1 MSSNSSMS
9 MSTNSSMPMSTEAN
23 QEVCAIIAANLRI
36 LISEMGITQKKLA
49 RQLGVAAATMND
61 YCSGRRAPQAPFFVE
76 LRKLYGIDINEF
88 LTSTIRFPASA
99 CQAAADS
106 AADSL
111 TDSLRR
117 VYGKYCGFYHVYY
130 LDTSRFKGRDTLSP
144 AMSLLHGILYIYEEP
159 SSVGGLR
166 YSCAAVL
173 GIPTQEEADRLMQ
186 EFRTLDAPVSVLEKI
201 DSSYSRTAYY
211 GNFEI
216 GQEHAFLNLRH
227 AGTDRALAILHRVDS
242 NKDNYL
248 GGIAAINSISKG
260 RERMPVLQFLGISRY
275 RLCISPEDIQ
285 HALLLSYPIVDVRKE
300 VEEVLRVHRILFID
314 NEDVRSTFTPDQKKA
329 VIQSTVE
336 RAVRRNLLNN
346 AFRYAKISK
355 EDDDIWYH
363 LIKSSA
369 ASAEE

>member
-1 MSSNSSMS
+1 MPMSS
-9 MSTNSSMPMSTEAN
+9 NSSMPMSTEAN

-36 LISEMGITQKKLA
+36 LIREMGITQKRLA
-49 RQLGVAAATMND
+49 QQLGVATATMND
-61 YCSGRRAPQAPFFVE
+61 YCSGRRAPQATFFVE

-88 LTSTIRFPASA
+88 LTSTIHFPASA
-99 CQAAADS
+99 RQTS
-106 AADSL
+106 SDSL
-111 TDSLRR
+111 TDSLTESLRR
-117 VYGKYCGFYHVYY
+117 VYGKYCGFYYVYY
-130 LDTSRFKGRDTLSP
+130 LDTSRFKGRDTLST
-144 AMSLLHGILYIYEEP
+144 AMSLLRGILYIYEEP

-166 YSCAAVL
+166 CSCAAVL
-173 GIPTQEEADRLMQ
+173 GIPTQEEADSLMQ
-186 EFRTLDAPVSVLEKI
+186 EFRASDAPVSVLEKME
-201 DSSYSRTAYY
+201 SSYSRMAYY

-227 AGTDRALAILHRVDS
+227 AGTDRALAILHRIES

-260 RERMPVLQFLGISRY
+260 RERMPVLQFFGISRY

-285 HALLLSYPIVDVRKE
+285 NALLLSYPIVDVREE
-300 VEEVLRVHRILFID
+300 VEEVLRIHRVLFID
-314 NEDVRSTFTPDQKKA
+314 NDDARSTFTPDQKKA

-336 RAVRRNLLNN
+336 RAVRRNLISN

-369 ASAEE
+369 ASAGVSR

>member
-1 MSSNSSMS
+1 MS
-9 MSTNSSMPMSTEAN
+9 MSSTTSMPMSTEAT
-23 QEVCAIIAANLRI
+23 QEVCAIIATNLRI
-36 LISEMGITQKKLA
+36 LIREKGITQRRLA
-49 RQLGVAAATMND
+49 QQVGIATATMND

-88 LTSTIRFPASA
+88 LTSTIHLPPSA
-99 CQAAADS
+99 GEF

-111 TDSLRR
+111 TESLRT
-117 VYGKYCGFYHVYY
+117 VYGKYCGLYYVYY
-130 LDTSRFKGRDTLSP
+130 LDTSKFKGRDTLSP

-173 GIPTQEEADRLMQ
+173 GIPEQEDADRLMQ
-186 EFRTLDAPVSVLEKI
+186 EFKPAEGTVSVLEKI
-201 DSSYSRTAYY
+201 DSSYSRMAYY
-211 GNFEI
+211 GNFEM
-216 GQEHAFLNLRH
+216 GQEHAFLNLKH

-242 NKDNYL
+242 NKDKYL

-275 RLCISPEDIQ
+275 RLCISAEDIQ
-285 HALLLSYPIVDVRKE
+285 HALLLSYPVVDVREE
-300 VEEVLRVHRILFID
+300 VEEVLRIHRVLFID
-314 NEDVRSTFTPDQKKA
+314 NDDARSTFTPEQKRA

-336 RAVRRNLLNN
+336 RAVLRNLIKN
-346 AFRYAKISK
+346 AFRYAKISE
-355 EDDDIWYH
+355 EDDDGWYH

-369 ASAEE
+369 ASAEV

>member
-1 MSSNSSMS
+1 MP
-9 MSTNSSMPMSTEAN
+9 MSTNSSTPGTTEAN
-23 QEVCAIIAANLRI
+23 QEVCAIIATNLRI
-36 LISEMGITQKKLA
+36 LIREMGITQRRLA
-49 RQLGVAAATMND
+49 DQVGVATATMND

-88 LTSTIRFPASA
+88 LTSTIHLPPSA
-99 CQAAADS
+99 REIAADS
-106 AADSL
+106 P
-111 TDSLRR
+111 TESLRA
-117 VYGKYCGFYHVYY
+117 VYGKYCGLYYVYY

-173 GIPTQEEADRLMQ
+173 GIPEQAEADQLMQ
-186 EFRTLDAPVSVLEKI
+186 EFRADETPAGILEKI
-201 DSSYSRTAYY
+201 DTGYSSMAYY
-211 GNFEI
+211 GNFEM

-242 NKDNYL
+242 NKDKYL

-275 RLCISPEDIQ
+275 RLCISAEDIQ
-285 HALLLSYPIVDVRKE
+285 HALLLSYPIVDVQEE
-300 VEEVLRVHRILFID
+300 VEEVLRIHRVLFID
-314 NEDVRSTFTPDQKKA
+314 NDDARNSFTPEQKKA

-336 RAVRRNLLNN
+336 RAVRRNLINN
-346 AFRYAKISK
+346 AFRYAKISG

-369 ASAEE
+369 ESAGV

>member
-1 MSSNSSMS
+1 MSV
-9 MSTNSSMPMSTEAN
+9 STNSSTPGTTEAN

-36 LISEMGITQKKLA
+36 LIRETGITQRRLA
-49 RQLGVAAATMND
+49 EQVGVATATMND

-88 LTSTIRFPASA
+88 LTSTIHLPASA
-99 CQAAADS
+99 REL

-111 TDSLRR
+111 TESLRT
-117 VYGKYCGFYHVYY
+117 VYGKYCGIYYVYY

-173 GIPTQEEADRLMQ
+173 GIPKQEEANQLMQ
-186 EFRTLDAPVSVLEKI
+186 EFRADETPASILEKI
-201 DSSYSRTAYY
+201 NTGYSSMAYY
-211 GNFEI
+211 GNFEM

-242 NKDNYL
+242 NKDKYL

-285 HALLLSYPIVDVRKE
+285 HALLLSYPIVDVEEE
-300 VEEVLRVHRILFID
+300 VQEVLRIHRVLFID
-314 NEDVRSTFTPDQKKA
+314 NDDARNSFTPEQKKA

-336 RAVRRNLLNN
+336 RAVRRNLTNN
-346 AFRYAKISK
+346 AFRYAKISG

-369 ASAEE
+369 ESAGYKE

>member
-1 MSSNSSMS
+1 MP
-9 MSTNSSMPMSTEAN
+9 MSTNSSIPGTTEAN

-36 LISEMGITQKKLA
+36 LIREMGITQRRLA
-49 RQLGVAAATMND
+49 DQVGVAAATMND

-88 LTSTIRFPASA
+88 LTSTIHLPPSA
-99 CQAAADS
+99 REI

-111 TDSLRR
+111 TESLRA
-117 VYGKYCGFYHVYY
+117 VYGKYCGLYYVYY

-144 AMSLLHGILYIYEEP
+144 AMSLLHGILYNYEEP

-173 GIPTQEEADRLMQ
+173 GIPEQAEADQLMH
-186 EFRTLDAPVSVLEKI
+186 EFREDGTPASILEKI
-201 DSSYSRTAYY
+201 DTGYFSMAYY
-211 GNFEI
+211 GNFEM

-242 NKDNYL
+242 NKDKYL

-275 RLCISPEDIQ
+275 RLCISAEDIQ
-285 HALLLSYPIVDVRKE
+285 HALLLSYPIVDVQEE
-300 VEEVLRVHRILFID
+300 VEEVLRIHRVLFID
-314 NEDVRSTFTPDQKKA
+314 NDEARNSFTPEQKKA

-336 RAVRRNLLNN
+336 RAVRRNLINN
-346 AFRYAKISK
+346 AFRYAKISG

-363 LIKSSA
+363 LIKSAA
-369 ASAEE
+369 ASTGV